1 MAVDIA
7 LKKIGDIQT
16 LAAGYNYEGIIDLS
30 TADTGGI
37 FNLKVGG
44 SDLAGTIS
52 KAAIVV
58 DELVPEASSNP
69 SPSTFTSCLISMGDN
84 DDSGVDNL
92 IEDIQVEAT
101 NAGVVSVG
109 TEHVNTGAS
118 ITGTFPLLTDNID
131 VLVTTTGETDEQY
144 INGGKVRVFLQY
156 NPTAGQGS
164 IL

>member
-7 LKKIGDIQT
+7 LKNIGDIQT
-16 LAAGYNYEGIIDLS
+16 LAAGYNYEGTIDLS
-30 TADTGGI
+30 TADTGGV

-52 KAAIVV
+52 KAAVVV
-58 DELVPEASSNP
+58 DELVPEASSNDT
-69 SPSTFTSCLISMGDN
+69 TFTSCLISMGDDN
-84 DDSGVDNL
+84 DAGVDNL

-101 NAGVVSVG
+101 HASVVSVG

-156 NPTAGQGS
+156 NPTAGQNS

>member
-7 LKKIGDIQT
+7 LKQVGNIQT
-16 LAAGYNYEGIIDLS
+16 LAAGYNYEGTIDLS
-30 TADTGGI
+30 TADTNGV

-52 KAAIVV
+52 KATIVV
-58 DELVPEASSNP
+58 DELVPEASSN
-69 SPSTFTSCLISMGDN
+69 STTFTGCTISMGDN

-101 NAGVVSVG
+101 HASVVSVG
-109 TEHVNTGAS
+109 TEFTNTGAS

-131 VLVTTTGETDEQY
+131 VLVTTAGETDEQY

-156 NPTAGQGS
+156 NPTAGQNS
-164 IL
+164 VL